1 MKRFTLRASKLPIYS
16 EPDREANLHSSGRLY
31 VFVVGGAVFDLE
43 VDDRLAKR
51 LKEKYNP
58 DRRRDQRPSDE
69 ALEVSRAVV
78 SFGWAQV
85 GTLPHPV

>member
-1 MKRFTLRASKLPIYS
+1 MKRFTLRTSKLPIYS
-16 EPDREANLHSSGRLY
+16 EPDREANLRSSGRLY
-31 VFVVGGAVFDLE
+31 VFVAGGAVFDPE

-78 SFGWAQV
+78 SFGWAHV